1 MILRKSVAKPAKFMN
16 AYNEEVTLFCDNK
29 KKITRFSNGW

>member
-1 MILRKSVAKPAKFMN
+1 MILTKSVVKPAKFCN
-16 AYNEEVTLFCDNK
+16 VYNEEVILFRDNK